1 MATIAKLKA
10 SGMHVILVGTGYG
23 AFESA
28 RASRI
33 FGDFLPSFQSGRLG
47 MVAVATKNGEVS
59 WCPSHE
65 IEIVEIDG
73 VPVGEALRGCRAAV
87 SAADLDFPATT
98 ADDVRTHPQFPAFVM
113 ENSDRQYLVEGRLE
127 SEFREWQTQRK
138 RSAEQVAA
146 EQPAIDTSIS

>member
-1 MATIAKLKA
+1 MAIIAKLKA
-10 SGMHVILVGTGYG
+10 SGARVIVIGTGYG

-33 FGDFLPSFQSGRLG
+33 FGDLLPSYQSGRLG

-73 VPVGEALRGCRAAV
+73 IAVDSLLQGSDAAE
-87 SAADLDFPATT
+87 SAADLDFPVSS
-98 ADDVRTHPQFPAFVM
+98 ADEVRNHPQFLAFVM
-113 ENSDRQYLVEGRLE
+113 ENRDRQYLVDGRIE
-127 SEFREWQTQRK
+127 IEFGEWQSRRK
-138 RSAEQVAA
+138 RIAEQAG
-146 EQPAIDTSIS
+146 SSNGG